1 MSTELIVAIVGVAM
15 AAIALASKAFDL
27 LKDKSA
33 QPPSRVEHMLEL
45 HIQRDEHH
53 IEQQGAAVDRIA
65 AAMSQLSVAFS
76 AQTEILRSIQSNINK
91 KAS

>member
-1 MSTELIVAIVGVAM
+1 M

-27 LKDKSA
+27 VKAKADPGMS
-33 QPPSRVEHMLEL
+33 SIEHMLEL

-65 AAMSQLSVAFS
+65 SAMTNLSVAYS
-76 AQTEILRSIQSNINK
+76 AQTEILRHIQASIEK